1 MLKCPASRYT
11 GGFRYIVDTYFNHPN
26 YYRVP
31 TTLRNG
37 TVAQCPYFAMYQ
49 LEYFVAGVGGQGA
62 AEKALDSFRDYAES
76 SGSCVHFVVMVAG
89 SAESISTQT
98 ATFKALDVAS
108 ATSYCWMKLGLEG
121 TKVFPAANYSALGP
135 QSVAASTALAN
146 MFSDHLGIKYAP
158 VVSSGWDSSPR
169 TLPSDPFGNWGC
181 KCLCIYGEAE
191 SNINHRVMSP
201 ESDRSVGCV
210 IRVDPG

>member
-49 LEYFVAGVGGQGA
+49 LEYFMAGVGGQGA

-98 ATFKALDVAS
+98 ATFKTLDVAS

-191 SNINHRVMSP
+191 SNFNHRVMSP
-201 ESDRSVGCV
+201 ESYRSVGCV